1 MYNSF
6 RNFCERLLRI
16 PHDPEPP
23 PGDEASARMFRAAPQ
38 FYKYLLALWALKSL
52 LALFVVAWITIAP
65 VVGAITLTKHG
76 HKAGLL
82 LLLIP
87 GVIGTVLVLLR
98 VFALA
103 MVRLDFDKRWYL
115 VTDRSLRVR
124 EGIVAVREMTITFA
138 NIQNISISQGPIQRA
153 LGIADLRV
161 DTAGGG
167 AAHQG
172 KHQGMNLHTAW
183 FRGVNNANE
192 VRELIQQRLRQFK
205 DAGLGDHEDP
215 ITETSMASLSVSP
228 DFMAALK
235 ALHTEATALRQTV
248 ARTPMG

>member
-16 PHDPEPP
+16 PRDPEPP
-23 PGDEASARMFRAAPQ
+23 PGDESRTHLFRAAPQ
-38 FYKYLLALWALKSL
+38 FYKYLLVLWALKSL
-52 LALFVVAWITIAP
+52 LALFILAPVTILP
-65 VVGAITLTKHG
+65 VVGAITLTKRG
-76 HKAGLL
+76 HTSGLL

-87 GVIGTVLVLLR
+87 GVLGTLLVLSRL
-98 VFALA
+98 FALA
-103 MVRLDFDKRWYL
+103 LVRLDFEKRWYL

-124 EGIVAVREMTITFA
+124 EGIVAVNEMTITFA

-167 AAHQG
+167 AGHQG
-172 KHQGMNLHTAW
+172 KQPGMNLHTAW

-205 DAGLGDHEDP
+205 DAGLGDREDQFAD
-215 ITETSMASLSVSP
+215 TTALSVSP

-248 ARTPMG
+248 AQTPAG